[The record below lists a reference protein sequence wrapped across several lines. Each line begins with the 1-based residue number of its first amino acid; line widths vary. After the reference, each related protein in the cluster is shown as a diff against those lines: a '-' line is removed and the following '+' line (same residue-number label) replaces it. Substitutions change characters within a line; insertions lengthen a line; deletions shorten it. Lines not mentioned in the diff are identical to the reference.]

1 MGLSLRNIKKKIV
14 DVFDANTQADQQ
26 RRVAAGQP
34 RMYQQQ
40 QAQSGAVNP
49 ISVVAQV
56 PHATKVVASA
66 IGKGI
71 YETGDMGV
79 NATQYA
85 IAKAKHDAVTADYT
99 KNQFGQSFN
108 ESLPGA
114 LVRPFV
120 NLGQTLGTGLAAPGI
135 QAMEARG
142 EIAPGEAE
150 RILNEGYNKAGLDL
164 NQSKGTAARKIYGN
178 AGQAAF
184 NVATLGTGAEAAT
197 IEGGLAAT
205 VKSMPTIALK
215 YGVPAG
221 TLQTIQEDKPGWKNL
236 ATNVA
241 TNTAVAGVTPV
252 VMGAAG
258 EAVRKATPLNEA
270 GNVSLPGG
278 GSGKPKVTAK
288 KLPTDAEI
296 QKQIKSHS
304 GAGGKIEKAQAKL
317 TEEQRLAATHG
328 DTGMAGLQMDPTAR
342 QALLAKTRA
351 AAAEAEKPQIRL
363 KNSELPKDHPLYMSP
378 AEEAALKAQVPKEGK
393 FSGDLPINKP
403 TVKAKGAPEGV
414 GTIPLDQLGPPKT
427 AEARTV
433 EGKVMKDPTVKKV
446 FDNLSK
452 ADRIS
457 KTEQGLTATAIEQ
470 AAKKHGIDTADL
482 NVWDRLQTGKPKNV
496 AERRFFKDV
505 KAETD
510 RIFKLQQQVDPSI
523 VYRENYL
530 PGKYAQQGTPAY
542 DDAIQQ
548 LKSVTGSEQAKS
560 FDTYRQAKD
569 IGGLDPKYKTLQE
582 TLASNAG
589 EAQKALFTKQAVD
602 AGLADGVFDTKPL
615 NRNWKQVE
623 GMYTSDGAPVYASKA
638 VADRI
643 NNAMQAPSDF
653 VGKTIEK
660 AAKVSG
666 GMQQIALT
674 GGVPNTSLNAFGISQ
689 EFFQG
694 MGYGRPGVITDMVHS
709 FTKQTTQ
716 ERFNAPKS
724 VAKGLS
730 TPEFVR
736 QAELKGANIGQITS
750 DASTMNQGGIRRI
763 ANKASGEQATFQQLM
778 PNIKLSILED
788 TYKKFVGE
796 MGHDKALQVA
806 ADTVNKATG
815 FVDEIGKG
823 RSVNARNLK
832 SATLFAPQYRE
843 AVIGQLSSAV
853 EAWLPK
859 NLNNPTFNYG
869 RRFAAGLLTTAGIY
883 DALNYKLN
891 GHHMW
896 DNRNGQELSLQIPT
910 GEKDEKGNQPVV
922 NIPLFP
928 SILTIPRAVVNGVTA
943 GIRGDKKAVV
953 KEASKVLATPI
964 QVGGQI
970 LSNRDYFDRPIYND
984 AQTAADQG
992 IAPDNAAEV
1001 AGKVGV
1007 YAAKQLTPGPIRAAL
1022 DKLGVGRDEPVSW
1035 GQFAAAATEA
1045 PVRFGKQLNPATEA
1059 YFKDRD
1065 QVYGA
1070 LNKNDKAIWDAIH
1083 PPIKKN
1089 VNGEYITDKTVWSG
1103 ATRAANYLN
1112 SPNVLAAE
1120 NEMAARAK
1128 ARGEAV
1134 DPLFGDLKGQQQ
1146 LIALTIDTLPPKDP
1160 NKTILKEQN
1169 PWYDAYYQKRQAF
1182 FDSLPPG
1189 DPNKPKGPIAYPEPS
1204 GQVASLQDAYY
1215 QLTDSKA
1222 RAQMMENNPELAD
1235 QFAKEEQYARAVRAA
1250 KNLPQYDRYPQATPQ
1265 VQRLIDEYSALPSK
1279 ESGGKS
1285 RIRSAWIK
1293 SHPKEW
1299 ALMSD
1304 QFSKQAQYNLQQD
1317 ASLASFEGR
1326 DLTEKGI
1333 KAITSLA
1340 KDLGMSTGGGYG
1352 GGYGGGSGSSS
1363 SNPYQYAV
1371 SLKAGKVS
1379 LKGKAAQPKKSKG
1392 TSKRYTVAKPKVTSK
1407 KSRV

>member
-1 MGLSLRNIKKKIV
+1 MGLSLRNIRKKIV
-14 DVFDANTQADQQ
+14 DVFDANTVQDQQ
-26 RRVAAGQP
+26 KRLAAGQP

-40 QAQSGAVNP
+40 QAQQMEKYYNTGAVSRP
-49 ISVVAQV
+49 VAPVTPVKQDNGGV
-56 PHATKVVASA
+56 LHDITHNTITDT
-66 IGKGI
+66 IG
-71 YETGDMGV
+71 D
-79 NATQYA
+79 
-85 IAKAKHDAVTADYT
+85 
-99 KNQFGQSFN
+99 
-108 ESLPGA
+108 SL
-114 LVRPFV
+114 
-120 NLGQTLGTGLAAPGI
+120 
-135 QAMEARG
+135 
-142 EIAPGEAE
+142 
-150 RILNEGYNKAGLDL
+150 K
-164 NQSKGTAARKIYGN
+164 
-178 AGQAAF
+178 
-184 NVATLGTGAEAAT
+184 EAAT
-197 IEGGLAAT
+197 IPGSMYNSVAGRAVRAGVNITPLAVGNLTSNQTVADRARKSIQSNLKAIPGELDKGGQALVEAGKSGMLMGETVGAGGL
-205 VKSMPTIALK
+205 
-215 YGVPAG
+215 
-221 TLQTIQEDKPGWKNL
+221 KPGPGEIPKPKI
-236 ATNVA
+236 
-241 TNTAVAGVTPV
+241 TASD
-252 VMGAAG
+252 AASG
-258 EAVRKATPLNEA
+258 LT
-270 GNVSLPGG
+270 
-278 GSGKPKVTAK
+278 GSKPKVTAK
-288 KLPTDAEI
+288 KVTATDKAIQKRLNERPGNLKQIEQSKTNMTDA
-296 QKQIKSHS
+296 
-304 GAGGKIEKAQAKL
+304 
-317 TEEQRLAATHG
+317 QRLKLAEG
-328 DTGMAGLQMDPTAR
+328 DTGQAGLQMDPKAR
-342 QALLAKTRA
+342 EALLKKTQAEAKA
-351 AAAEAEKPQIRL
+351 AAKPQVRL
-363 KNSELPKDHPLYMSP
+363 KNSELPKDNPLYMSP
-378 AEEAALKAQVPKEGK
+378 KQEAALNANVAESAKYK
-393 FSGDLPINKP
+393 GDPLPINKP
-403 TVKAKGAPEGV
+403 NVKAKGAPEGV
-414 GTIPLDQLGPPKT
+414 GTIPLEQLGPPKI
-427 AEARTV
+427 ADARTV

-457 KTEQGLTATAIEQ
+457 RTEQGLTATAIEQ

-530 PGKYAQQGTPAY
+530 PGKYAQQGTLAY
-542 DDAIQQ
+542 DNAIQQ

-623 GMYTSDGAPVYASKA
+623 GMYTSDGSPVYASKG

-643 NNAMQAPSDF
+643 NNAMQPPSDF
-653 VGKTIEK
+653 VGKSIEK

-694 MGYGRPGVITDMVHS
+694 MGYGRPGVVTDMVHS
-709 FTKQTTQ
+709 FTKQATQ
-716 ERFNAPKS
+716 ERFNAPTS

-788 TYKKFVGE
+788 VYKKFVGE
-796 MGHDKALQVA
+796 MGHDKALQTA

-883 DALNYKLN
+883 DAINYKLN

-910 GEKDEKGNQPVV
+910 GEKDEKGNQPVI

-928 SILTIPRAVVNGVTA
+928 SILTIPRAVVNGVIA

-992 IAPDNAAEV
+992 ISPDNAAEV

-1007 YAAKQLTPGPIRAAL
+1007 YAAKQLTPGPIRATL

-1035 GQFAAAATEA
+1035 GQFAAAAAEA

-1065 QVYGA
+1065 QIYGA
-1070 LNKNDKAIWDAIH
+1070 LNKNDKAAWDAIH

-1089 VNGEYITDKTVWSG
+1089 SNGEYITDKTVWSG

-1128 ARGEAV
+1128 ARGETV

-1250 KNLPQYDRYPQATPQ
+1250 KNLPQYDKYPQATPQ
-1265 VQRLIDEYSALPSK
+1265 VQKLIDEYSALPSK

-1333 KAITSLA
+1333 KAISSLA
-1340 KDLGMSTGGGYG
+1340 RDLGMSTGGGYG
-1352 GGYGGGSGSSS
+1352 GGYSGGGGSSS

-1379 LKGKAAQPKKSKG
+1379 LKGKAAQPKKAKA
-1392 TSKRYTVAKPKVTSK
+1392 TAKRYAVGKPKVTTK
-1407 KSRV
+1407 KSSV